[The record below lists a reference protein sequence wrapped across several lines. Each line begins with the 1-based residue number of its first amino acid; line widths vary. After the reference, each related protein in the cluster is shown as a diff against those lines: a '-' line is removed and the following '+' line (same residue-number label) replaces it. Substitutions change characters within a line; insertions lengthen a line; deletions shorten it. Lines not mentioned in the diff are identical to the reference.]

1 MTQFKYTTDN
11 KKVIVVGKLN
21 SQETIVQEIFI
32 SNDSEIPSGE
42 HFVVKS

>member
-32 SNDSEIPSGE
+32 
-42 HFVVKS
+42 